1 MEKIS
6 QKLGD
11 LDQADGKDGKKAESL
26 MKVREKLVRDKDS
39 ISNEISKLSQDEL
52 RAHNIIKYNN
62 ERM

>member
-11 LDQADGKDGKKAESL
+11 LEQTDGKDGKKAESL
-26 MKVREKLVRDKDS
+26 MNVREKLVRDKDS

>member
-1 MEKIS
+1 
-6 QKLGD
+6 

-26 MKVREKLVRDKDS
+26 MNVREKLVRDKDS